1 MFWILVSL
9 VAMLVAGAA
18 IANGVALRRAG
29 RQDEGTIWIGGALL
43 GVIIVVAGWGA
54 VRSFHSVDAGH
65 VLVVRQFGEIVG
77 QRGDGFQT
85 IAPWQTAEDVSA
97 QVESR
102 QFQMD
107 DRPQIATIGDAIRS
121 GPAVSEETQP
131 VYAVVTL
138 NYRVSPGA
146 IQRLYTEVGGGFFD
160 KVVAPRVF
168 QVFKNETVKF
178 RSVAVAPNREVI
190 RREVQA
196 ELDRQLEDFSID
208 VVDFLINDLE
218 FPAEF
223 TKAIERKQV
232 ATQDALAALQKVEQA
247 KAEARQEVERARGQA
262 RAQRLRA
269 NSLTLR
275 NIQFEALQIFKEHPP
290 QVVFLP
296 SGTGNL
302 LDPSSFLRQQPSPQ
316 PPSP

>member
-1 MFWILVSL
+1 MFWIIASTIVVL
-9 VAMLVAGAA
+9 VAAVA
-18 IANGVALRRAG
+18 IANGVGLRRAG
-29 RQDEGTIWIGGALL
+29 KRDEGVMWIGGALL
-43 GVIIVVAGWGA
+43 AVIVVVGGWGA

-85 IAPWQTAEDVSA
+85 IAPWQTAEEVSA
-97 QVESR
+97 QVESH

-107 DRPQIATIGDAIRS
+107 DRASISTIADAIRS

-138 NYRVSPGA
+138 NYRVSATA
-146 IQRLYTEVGGGFFD
+146 IQRLYTEVGAAFFD

-178 RSVAVAPNREVI
+178 RSVAVAPNRERI
-190 RREVQA
+190 RQEVQA
-196 ELDRQLEDFSID
+196 ELNRQLEDFSID

-218 FPAEF
+218 VPAAF
-223 TKAIERKQV
+223 TEAIERKQV
-232 ATQDALAALQKVEQA
+232 ATQDALAARQKVEQS
-247 KAEARQEVERARGQA
+247 KAEAQQEIERARGQA

-269 NSLTLR
+269 SALTAR
-275 NIQFEALQIFKEHPP
+275 NIQFEALQIFKENPP
-290 QVVFLP
+290 EIIFLP
-296 SGTGNL
+296 SGSGTL
-302 LDPSSFLRQQPSPQ
+302 LDPSTFLQSRETPETP
-316 PPSP
+316 